1 MSDIAAVHD
10 FDFKILATKVHHVIE
25 VDNELAVFRRVENP
39 LGTVIT
45 TGRSIINMLSIEPHE
60 QQRFHA
66 ARKLER
72 RDGPE
77 HGAFNDVFGD
87 NIRSV
92 DIFNYRDCIG
102 IRNPNRPVRVF
113 EICRCVVNRF
123 WHIAKVDA

>member
-25 VDNELAVFRRVENP
+25 VDNELAVFRHVENP

-66 ARKLER
+66 TRKLER
-72 RDGPE
+72 GDGFK
-77 HGAFNDVFGD
+77 HGAFDDVFGD
-87 NIRSV
+87 NIRSI

-102 IRNPNRPVRVF
+102 IRNPSRPVRVF